1 MRPEPILM
9 GRFNLFNTPDGGY
22 HIAYIPDGSDE
33 TQHLEIPA
41 MVVKMARLSAEGK
54 LNPVK
59 ALREMMSA
67 DVPADV

>member
-41 MVVKMARLSAEGK
+41 MVVKMARLSA
-54 LNPVK
+54 
-59 ALREMMSA
+59 
-67 DVPADV
+67 